1 MRSSIIVVFGL
12 VLSLRASEQDLL
24 IPRLTLRQIHNNTD
38 HVVRIEDNL
47 RNTWFLLEP
56 HTTIITELLLDG
68 DRRPVTEYMDGDVV
82 VKRLTMLG
90 HFYVR
95 NNVNFWTGCTYN
107 FFIQHK
113 INKKPSCVTNQFD
126 RQSEVRRIYSLKED
140 GPIAVELTVKD
151 NNQGSFDLGLVLD
164 SDFI

>member
-1 MRSSIIVVFGL
+1 MRFSIIVVFGL

-38 HVVRIEDNL
+38 HVVRIGDNL

-56 HTTIITELLLDG
+56 HKKIITELLLDG
-68 DRRPVTEYMDGDVV
+68 DQRPVTEYMDGDVV

-95 NNVNFWTGCTYN
+95 NNVNFFIGCTYN
-107 FFIQHK
+107 FFIEHK
-113 INKKPSCVTNQFD
+113 INEKPSCVTNQFD
-126 RQSEVRRIYSLKED
+126 PQSKVQRIYSLKDD
-140 GPIAVELTVKD
+140 GPIAVELIVKD
-151 NNQGSFDLGLVLD
+151 NDQGSFDVGLVLD
-164 SDFI
+164 SEFI